1 MVVDQLAGG
10 PSAAG
15 GLNQFGDDLMN
26 DPELAQA
33 LRISMDEERARQNAD
48 TKADDDAPKPTPAGD
63 AGQPAAQL
71 PAAAVDDD
79 EDSHDEEYY
88 IEQAK
93 KLSLMDGPPT
103 AGAEAQPPAEEAPK
117 PDVDIKEAVNTD
129 FMKNLVDELGL
140 DLD

>member
-103 AGAEAQPPAEEAPK
+103 AGADA
-117 PDVDIKEAVNTD
+117 
-129 FMKNLVDELGL
+129 
-140 DLD
+140 